1 MWRKEEEKPWFIAGP
16 CSAESFVQLRDITLA
31 VQKLGIQTVRA
42 GIWKPRTRPNSFEG
56 KGEEALKWI
65 RDIKAEIDIEFAIEV
80 ASAAHVELALKYE
93 VDIVWIGARSSV
105 NPFLVQEIA
114 DTLKGLDLPV
124 LVKNPVNPDLDLWLG
139 GIERLA
145 NVGLT
150 KIGAIH
156 RGFSAFKKSEYRNL
170 PLWQIAIE
178 LKRVLPDMPLICDP
192 SHIGGS
198 SSMIFDISQKALDLK
213 YDGLMI
219 ETHPNPTK
227 ALSDSKQQVTP
238 TQLESIISQLQIRAN
253 QVDDVVFKSKL
264 HELRNKI
271 DSVDHDIIENLA
283 SRMKLIEEIGDY
295 KEQNNVAVL
304 QLQRWN
310 EILKSRRE
318 WATIA
323 NLNEDVIAEIYT
335 LIHAESIKKQTEIYN
350 RDKDEHG

>member
-16 CSAESFVQLRDITLA
+16 CSAESFDQLKETTLA
-31 VQKLGIQTVRA
+31 VNKLGIQTVRA

-65 RDIKAEIDIEFAIEV
+65 KDIKTEIDIEFAIEV
-80 ASAAHVELALKYE
+80 ASATHVELALKY
-93 VDIVWIGARSSV
+93 DIDVVWIGARSSV

-114 DTLKGLDLPV
+114 DTLKDQNLPV

-178 LKRVLPDMPLICDP
+178 LKRVLPHIPLICDP
-192 SHIGGS
+192 SHIGGNR
-198 SSMIFDISQKALDLK
+198 SMIFDISQKALDLK

-219 ETHPNPTK
+219 ETHPDPAK
-227 ALSDSKQQVTP
+227 ALSDPKQQVTP
-238 TQLESIISQLQIRAN
+238 KQLDDIISQLQIRN
-253 QVDDVVFKSKL
+253 NHVDDVVFKSKL
-264 HELRNKI
+264 DELRNKI

-283 SRMKLIEEIGDY
+283 ARMKLIEEIGDY

-304 QLQRWN
+304 QLERWN
-310 EILKSRRE
+310 EILRSRKE
-318 WATIA
+318 WAAMA
-323 NLNEDVIAEIYT
+323 NLSKEVIAEIYT
-335 LIHAESIKKQTEIYN
+335 LIHADSIKKQTEIFN
-350 RDKDEHG
+350 RDKDEHK